1 MTSIG
6 PATILRLV
14 TPTCRRI
21 ANMSDIQS
29 HLARHQP
36 QASTS
41 DGELK
46 AMGARRAWEDHE
58 TLVVRL
64 STVRD
69 PVVKGMIKAI
79 AAHVFGRSR

>member
-6 PATILRLV
+6 LATRAAV

-29 HLARHQP
+29 NLARHQP

-46 AMGARRAWEDHE
+46 AMGARAWEDHE

-64 STVRD
+64 STVSD

-79 AAHVFGRSR
+79 AAHVFGRPP